1 MLPDFTWW
9 SAQLPD
15 RWSKS
20 MTYRLAVDDSGD
32 LERERSF
39 HLLDGLLE
47 SFSVSRAGAVAPLSR
62 VSSVLRAAR

>member
-1 MLPDFTWW
+1 
-9 SAQLPD
+9 
-15 RWSKS
+15 